1 MALNL
6 QIHLFIVKASKEING
21 DGHKENL
28 NVLLKYKWFHIVNGL
43 RGHNWMHFAH
53 RPLCI
58 AILNLNVAMVKS

>member
-6 QIHLFIVKASKEING
+6 RIHLFIVKASKEING
-21 DGHKENL
+21 DAQENL

-43 RGHNWMHFAH
+43 RGHNWMHFSH

-58 AILNLNVAMVKS
+58 ATLNLNLAILKS